1 MRADFAD
8 RLSSRTNNGNIL
20 RYVNEEFRRRQELY
34 MRMLNAAYGARV
46 HPDTLKEIRK
56 HVQTDHINSRLCD
69 DPVNFFLL
77 LDTVNSKFGY
87 ERLMN
92 YKKKFMGD
100 AWAGVVYFVSR
111 AIELQQRL
119 CRG

>member
-1 MRADFAD
+1 
-8 RLSSRTNNGNIL
+8 
-20 RYVNEEFRRRQELY
+20 
-34 MRMLNAAYGARV
+34 
-46 HPDTLKEIRK
+46 
-56 HVQTDHINSRLCD
+56 
-69 DPVNFFLL
+69 VNFFLL

-92 YKKKFMGD
+92 YKKKFMGK

>member
-1 MRADFAD
+1 
-8 RLSSRTNNGNIL
+8 
-20 RYVNEEFRRRQELY
+20 
-34 MRMLNAAYGARV
+34 MRMLNAAYGTRV

-100 AWAGVVYFVSR
+100 AWAGVVYMWG
-111 AIELQQRL
+111 AELQWLTRPTASARAQKIVRPIHVHLDHAQFQAQRVV
-119 CRG
+119 R

>member
-1 MRADFAD
+1 
-8 RLSSRTNNGNIL
+8 
-20 RYVNEEFRRRQELY
+20 

>member
-1 MRADFAD
+1 MVF
-8 RLSSRTNNGNIL
+8 L
-20 RYVNEEFRRRQELY
+20 F
-34 MRMLNAAYGARV
+34 
-46 HPDTLKEIRK
+46 KEIRK

>member
-1 MRADFAD
+1 MLTLIKLRGRVDAT
-8 RLSSRTNNGNIL
+8 SSR
-20 RYVNEEFRRRQELY
+20 
-34 MRMLNAAYGARV
+34 
-46 HPDTLKEIRK
+46 
-56 HVQTDHINSRLCD
+56 RLCD

>member
-1 MRADFAD
+1 MSGTGRTYWASSPAKTRGGREAADAEAPAPAA
-8 RLSSRTNNGNIL
+8 RPAP
-20 RYVNEEFRRRQELY
+20 EAEL
-34 MRMLNAAYGARV
+34 AAMF